1 MSRKAVAVA
10 KVPDIGDA
18 AIERAGT
25 IWRLPGR
32 HREACH
38 DNQL

>member
-18 AIERAGT
+18 AIES
-25 IWRLPGR
+25 R
-32 HREACH
+32 HHLASARPTSRGVS
-38 DNQL
+38 